1 MKRAGIALLLALGAL
16 GVLTWLVSNI
26 DSPDRLHHQ
35 RIKKDLME
43 LSALDARLNARVL
56 ESRLGLYTIN
66 YDRIN
71 LDLRR
76 YRVLS
81 DDILETS
88 RFITQQGQGEIQQ
101 AIEQFIPLANR
112 KEELLE
118 SMKSENAVLSNSMR
132 YVRSYHNQLVATDL
146 SDRQQD
152 ALNALINELLFYVSM
167 SGIQSENRESLTRS
181 AEALASDFHGPS
193 QGSNL
198 PARQILMH
206 TKLLL
211 DTVDAL
217 NQANIELAQTHTE
230 LALQEI
236 SEINNTIYDEDLKTA
251 SRYRAALAIVSV
263 LLLLGVIYFV
273 LSYQGAAERL
283 RVSMRDLEL
292 QKFALDQHAIV
303 SIADASGK
311 ITYANDKFCEISGFQ
326 REELLGQDHRILNSG
341 LHPKAFFVDMWRTIA
356 QGEVWT
362 GEVCN
367 RSKDGK
373 TYWVNSTIVPFV
385 DEQGKPHQYV
395 SMRTDVTAIKEA
407 ELRVQESETRL
418 RHLLETSPV
427 AVRIMRSTDRAL
439 MFANPSYAKLFNTTL
454 DRIIGTSPLNF
465 YQHDKDFYDIS
476 RELDK
481 HADIIN
487 REIGLR
493 TVDGKHIWVL
503 ASYFHFEYDDEPAI
517 LGWFYDITQLREARD
532 AALEATRLKSEFLST
547 MSHEIRTPMN
557 GVIGMTDLLL
567 DTPLDAEQIHFANTI
582 KESGQALLAIIND
595 ILDFSKIESGRMQ
608 IEEVEFSIQHLVEG
622 SVELG
627 APKAH
632 EKSLSLMSY
641 VAPDVPEK
649 LIGDPTRL
657 RQILLNFITN
667 AIKFTAHGEVAVRA
681 TLDRSNAG
689 KVWVRFEV
697 QDQGI
702 GISADAQKRLFQPFM
717 QADSS
722 TTRKFGGTGLGL
734 SICKRLV
741 ELMGGEIGLTS
752 AEGQGSMF
760 WVRLPFG
767 PVAAQ
772 PIHREGPAAG
782 AHIVLIGG
790 TDDNREAF
798 AAYTRHWGIE
808 TRAMKTLPEALGY
821 LGDSTHD
828 TPDLLLLTQPLE
840 EDEMVDA
847 LKRLRVQHANTPVL
861 ACLSSMDV
869 ALKTDLLE
877 AGAAAV
883 LVKPVKQSGLY
894 DAILNA
900 LHPQAGQ
907 PSTVAVTASE
917 PRVEAPAADQ
927 ALEDRK
933 LILLAEDNPV
943 NQQVAL
949 KLLNKLGYAAHV
961 VNNGQEAVD
970 AIECLPYAMVL
981 MDCQMP
987 LMDGFE
993 ATHAIRRAESSG
1005 KTRLPIIAMTANA
1018 MQGDRERCIAAGMD
1032 DYISKPIDTDR
1043 LQAML
1048 EHWLPLGTH
1057 SASAIRAVSE
1067 KPGSHEVSEP
1077 AIDMRRL
1084 REFFGDDDEAIDELL
1099 QVFSNSLHQLHERFR
1114 LAVAERS
1121 SNTKAL
1127 AHELKGS
1134 ASNMGALRLAE
1145 SAQRLETAAHEGNWN
1160 NFDREY
1166 HQAEIEIQSV
1176 IEYIQARKA

>member
-1 MKRAGIALLLALGAL
+1 MMKRVPRYLVRLLRHNEQTLLALGGTLSVAL
-16 GVLTWLVSNI
+16 VVFLTLWIYDVASSLSEGAKEILPFMILAAGLSTAALIATIFRFWWIGAKRAANEKHTRELLQSVLDNVPILIAWK
-26 DSPDRLHHQ
+26 DRQLRYQGCNQKFAQLAGFDDIKSILGKSDVEIAWATDDEDRFHQ
-35 RIKKDLME
+35 TDM
-43 LSALDARLNARVL
+43 
-56 ESRLGLYTIN
+56 
-66 YDRIN
+66 
-71 LDLRR
+71 
-76 YRVLS
+76 RVLS
-81 DDILETS
+81 SGFPRL
-88 RFITQQGQGEIQQ
+88 GE
-101 AIEQFIPLANR
+101 E
-112 KEELLE
+112 
-118 SMKSENAVLSNSMR
+118 
-132 YVRSYHNQLVATDL
+132 NQLLMPDGTELWVETNTVPIFDESGMVTGLLGTYQDITD
-146 SDRQQD
+146 RKQVEQ
-152 ALNALINELLFYVSM
+152 ALRN
-167 SGIQSENRESLTRS
+167 SEEQAR
-181 AEALASDFHGPS
+181 EALA
-193 QGSNL
+193 
-198 PARQILMH
+198 R
-206 TKLLL
+206 
-211 DTVDAL
+211 V
-217 NQANIELAQTHTE
+217 
-230 LALQEI
+230 
-236 SEINNTIYDEDLKTA
+236 
-251 SRYRAALAIVSV
+251 AI
-263 LLLLGVIYFV
+263 
-273 LSYQGAAERL
+273 Q
-283 RVSMRDLEL
+283 
-292 QKFALDQHAIV
+292 QFALDQHAIV
-303 SIADASGK
+303 T
-311 ITYANDKFCEISGFQ
+311 ITDPAGLIVYANDRFCEISGYS
-326 REELLGQDHRILNSG
+326 REEAIGQDHRVVNSG
-341 LHPKAFFVDMWRTIA
+341 FHPKSFFAEMWKTIA
-356 QGEVWT
+356 SGQVWK

-367 RSKDGK
+367 RAKNGNL
-373 TYWVNSTIVPFV
+373 YWVASTIVPYL
-385 DEQGKPHQYV
+385 DEQGHIKQYI
-395 SMRTDVTAIKEA
+395 SIRTDITESKLAQKRITES
-407 ELRVQESETRL
+407 ELRMRQ
-418 RHLLETSPV
+418 LLETSPV
-427 AVRIMRSTDRAL
+427 AVRIMRSSDRSL
-439 MFANPSYAKLFNTTL
+439 LFANLSYAKLFNTTL
-454 DRIIGTSPLNF
+454 ERIIGTSPLNF
-465 YQHDKDFYDIS
+465 YQHDKDFFEIS

-481 HADIIN
+481 RSNILN

-681 TLDRSNAG
+681 SLDRSDAG

-808 TRAMKTLPEALGY
+808 TRAMKTLPETLGY
-821 LGDSTHD
+821 LGESTHD
-828 TPDLLLLTQPLE
+828 TPDLLLLTQPLG
-840 EDEMVDA
+840 EDDMVDA
-847 LKRLRVQHANTPVL
+847 LQRIRVEHANMPVL

-917 PRVEAPAADQ
+917 PRLEAPAADQ

-970 AIECLPYAMVL
+970 AIECLPYALVL

-1057 SASAIRAVSE
+1057 SASATMTISA
-1067 KPGSHEVSEP
+1067 KPGSHAVGEP
-1077 AIDMRRL
+1077 AVDMRRL

-1114 LAVAERS
+1114 LAVTERS

-1145 SAQRLETAAHEGNWN
+1145 SAQRLEAAAYEGNWN